1 MFSGVKFQ
9 ISMGLL
15 LGAVIKC
22 PGNRRTKNLY
32 IMSVKEIKGWL
43 KGLRAAGGGDMAMAT
58 VKKANQS

>member
-1 MFSGVKFQ
+1 
-9 ISMGLL
+9 MGLL

-43 KGLRAAGGGDMAMAT
+43 KRLRAAAGGDMAMAT
-58 VKKANQS
+58 VKRANQS